1 MKLKNLLIRFLFC
14 LPFVAVVFYAH
25 SYKGEL
31 INNAQVQWQYVEN
44 SEGKLY
50 LALDI
55 YAPSGVKIAGIFS
68 ADRDITDCWQLIN
81 YPDWYKGRENFKSL
95 SKFNKVLHPY
105 LPYHNDP
112 NILYTNGWYTFLY
125 EFAPPHHSYGFPAER
140 TIRRIKYQNTATGN
154 YYDAGHIFG
163 TRVVSEIRQQASGRA
178 VVDIEIL
185 YPSAYSYKYSVEDKP
200 RIILDNLTSAPDC
213 PGYVLEDISRDD
225 YGVCVRNRNGEVVDS
240 LKGFIRWDSEK
251 AYQVYFKTDCADRS
265 LKSIGHVDFH
275 ELLRH
280 IVAIIFIV
288 YFVLI
293 CRYAGILFVR
303 WRGIVLDGHSEKL
316 FIPTFLGIIFLTY
329 LFFGVGI
336 LKLLYFPVLFVVLL
350 AVLFFGYESSKEAA
364 FYIKEGLRNEFNKI
378 KKSPWRIIFLSLLAF
393 MLFYNLSYCFIP
405 ATYVDGSGDI
415 VNSYLP
421 NLTDYAISHSFQAPI
436 QNSTNGIA
444 SQAIDVLRTIVM
456 IFIGE
461 PGIYLLSFV
470 YLLLVFGAIYL
481 IGKNI
486 FGINGMLI
494 YLTALL
500 FLSGGLFTEAL
511 HLGKLYVATLSFL
524 LISLYSIRFSDDSK
538 NYILPALFFAFLISQ
553 LAFFIVA
560 ALVYYLF
567 VFRCSFLKHRTIKA
581 PVFRLHAK
589 SLIVFFILCL
599 VFNLK
604 LVLEVG
610 TFCVPGQTSKWLSD
624 LFLNLNRGNDL
635 YKYIDNNYIRYFY
648 LYHKATMDQNNVTLV
663 GYLMLMLWSLGRM
676 SFVYIFLFFPI
687 LLGKLNRHKNLY
699 ILEVLIITCL
709 IVFLFPKGNPRVQ
722 LYFIYPLIII
732 QFAIVNELISGFV
745 TSRFFKTG
753 KLDFVFKLSGRSLK
767 LSSIPSIW
775 ELINKYIQRKKLHII
790 LNYNNSTFRLDKII
804 DRFFNPK
811 VAFAI
816 MLLLMLPYFFFKD
829 FPAGFFNALPEEI
842 KTRKF
847 KWVGPMSLSLDHRT
861 EDDNQTWKWF
871 HKQILP
877 VFWGKKSKYQYLQTG
892 NAHLNFDHAM
902 LIRQYSDITDKILI
916 VPVRFHSHAMRHIT
930 ARHALGSVIYQKD
943 ISKIMADLKKLNINY
958 LSYVPIHYDD
968 YNPFYTPIFEE
979 DTFYKHFKLLFS
991 DNGRKFYRIIHDG
1004 TNEEYSSSPFNV
1016 KGLPFVP
1023 MIKAKEI

>member
-1 MKLKNLLIRFLFC
+1 MKLRNLLIRFLFC

-81 YPDWYKGRENFKSL
+81 YPDWYKGRENFDKL
-95 SKFNKVLHPY
+95 SEFQDVLRPY
-105 LPYHNDP
+105 LPFNKDFD
-112 NILYTNGWYTFLY
+112 ILYTTSWYTFLY
-125 EFAPPHHSYGFPAER
+125 KWNPSDTLPNPPENSIEVR
-140 TIRRIKYQNTATGN
+140 YQNTGTQN
-154 YYDAGHIFG
+154 YYDAKYALGA
-163 TRVVSEIRQQASGRA
+163 RVISKIAGKTVDSP
-178 VVDIEIL
+178 VVDLQIL
-185 YPSAYSYKYSVEDKP
+185 YPSSSGYKYSGENKLRVV
-200 RIILDNLTSAPDC
+200 LDNLI
-213 PGYVLEDISRDD
+213 PGNSSLSYVLEDTSRDD

-265 LKSIGHVDFH
+265 LKSIGHIDFH

-293 CRYAGILFVR
+293 CRHVGLLFVR
-303 WRGIVLDGHSEKL
+303 WRGIVLDGYSEKL

-421 NLTDYAISHSFQAPI
+421 NLTDYVITHSFEAPI

-461 PGIYLLSFV
+461 SGIYLLSFV
-470 YLLLVFGAIYL
+470 YLLLVFGGVYL
-481 IGKNI
+481 IGKKTFNI
-486 FGINGMLI
+486 NSMLI
-494 YLTALL
+494 YLAALL
-500 FLSGGLFTEAL
+500 FLSGDLFTETL

-538 NYILPALFFAFLISQ
+538 NYILPALFFAFLVSQ
-553 LAFFIVA
+553 FAFFIAA

-567 VFRCSFLKHRTIKA
+567 VFGHSFLKHGTIMA
-581 PVFRLHAK
+581 PVFKLHTK
-589 SLIVFFILCL
+589 SLIIFCVLCL

-610 TFCVPGQTSKWLSD
+610 TFCVPGQTSEWLSD
-624 LFLNLNRGNDL
+624 FFLNLNKGESL
-635 YKYIDNNYIRYFY
+635 YGYIDNNYIRSFY
-648 LYHKATMDQNNVTLV
+648 RYHRATMDQNSVTLV
-663 GYLMLMLWSLGRM
+663 EYLMLMVRSLGWID
-676 SFVYIFLFFPI
+676 FAYIFLFFPI

-722 LYFIYPLIII
+722 LYFIYPLIAI

-753 KLDFVFKLSGRSLK
+753 KLDFIFKLSGWSLK
-767 LSSIPSIW
+767 LSSVPSIW
-775 ELINKYIQRKKLHII
+775 ELIDKYIRRKKLHII

-816 MLLLMLPYFFFKD
+816 MLLLMLPYFAFRDFPRGFFK
-829 FPAGFFNALPEEI
+829 ALPEKI

-877 VFWGKKSKYQYLQTG
+877 VFWGKKSKYQYLQIG

-991 DNGRKFYRIIHDG
+991 DNGRKFYKIIHNG
-1004 TNEEYSSSPFNV
+1004 TNEEYSPSPFNV
-1016 KGLPFVP
+1016 KGLPFIP